1 MRNDVELRRLR
12 RTLRRQRRGLS
23 PTFRTAAA
31 ARAAAAL
38 ARCAPLPPR
47 HLGLYSPSDGEI
59 DPAPLAATLSTG
71 ATQTYLPRL
80 SPFAGR
86 PQLRFGDPASLAP
99 GRFGIPAPSQGLR
112 PAWTLSW
119 VIVPLVAFSTAG
131 DRLGRGG
138 GFYDSSF
145 AAHWPHQPFLLGL
158 AYAFQGCAPWAS
170 APHDVRLDAVVTEAG
185 VQCFSPRAQR
195 LLGAARG

>member
-1 MRNDVELRRLR
+1 MRNDAELRRLR

-23 PTFRTAAA
+23 SAF
-31 ARAAAAL
+31 RAAAAESAAATL
-38 ARCAPLPPR
+38 VRCAPPAPR

-59 DPAPLAATLSTG
+59 DPAPLAAALSSG
-71 ATQTYLPRL
+71 ATRTYLPRI
-80 SPFAGR
+80 SPFTER
-86 PQLRFGDPASLAP
+86 PQLRFGDPTSLGP
-99 GRFGIPAPSQGLR
+99 GPFGIPAPRRGLR

-119 VIVPLVAFSTAG
+119 VIVPLVAFSPAG

-145 AAHWPHQPFLLGL
+145 APHWPHQPFLLGL
-158 AYAFQGCAPWAS
+158 AYAFQGCAPWTG

-185 VQCFSPRAQR
+185 VQCFSPRARR
-195 LLGAARG
+195 LLGAPQG

>member
-1 MRNDVELRRLR
+1 MRNDAELRRLR

-23 PTFRTAAA
+23 SAFRAAA
-31 ARAAAAL
+31 AERAAAAL
-38 ARCAPLPPR
+38 VRCAPPVPR
-47 HLGLYSPSDGEI
+47 HLGLYSPSDGEM
-59 DPAPLAATLSTG
+59 DPAPLAAALSTG
-71 ATQTYLPRL
+71 ATRTYLPRI
-80 SPFAGR
+80 SPFTER
-86 PQLRFGDPASLAP
+86 PLLRFGDPTSLEP
-99 GRFGIPAPSQGLR
+99 GPFGIPAPRRGLR

-119 VIVPLVAFSTAG
+119 VIVPLVAFSSAG

-170 APHDVRLDAVVTEAG
+170 AAHDVRLDAVVTEAG
-185 VQCFSPRAQR
+185 VRCFSPRARR
-195 LLGAARG
+195 LLGDPQG

>member
-1 MRNDVELRRLR
+1 MRNNAELGRLR

-23 PTFRTAAA
+23 PEFRATAAA
-31 ARAAAAL
+31 SAAAAL
-38 ARCAPLPPR
+38 ARCAPPPPR

-59 DPAPLAATLSTG
+59 DPAPLAAALSAG
-71 ATQTYLPRL
+71 ATRTYLPRI
-80 SPFAGR
+80 SPFSRR

-99 GRFGIPAPSQGLR
+99 GRYGIPAPNRGLR

-119 VIVPLVAFSTAG
+119 VILPLVAFSDAG

-158 AYAFQGCAPWAS
+158 AYAFQGCAPWRR

-185 VQCFSPRAQR
+185 VQCFSLRAQR
-195 LLGAARG
+195 LLEAARG